1 MRPVLAIFV
10 ASFVILSSAPAA
22 PAPWDQLKVGMS
34 AEDAITLLGMPVLRI
49 KGRGF
54 ETWTYDQGAELLV
67 YGLVVG
73 WTIPAATN
81 GATRGHD
88 VWSAQ
93 PRGDYFATLR
103 SAVIR
108 KPAPKAPVVVV
119 APSHT
124 GMGYEQYLKN
134 LYQPRR

>member
-1 MRPVLAIFV
+1 
-10 ASFVILSSAPAA
+10 
-22 PAPWDQLKVGMS
+22 
-34 AEDAITLLGMPVLRI
+34 MPVLRI

-73 WTIPAATN
+73 WTIPATT
-81 GATRGHD
+81 GGEKRGHD

-108 KPAPKAPVVVV
+108 KPTRKPPVVVI

-124 GMGYEQYLKN
+124 GMGYEEYLKN

>member
-1 MRPVLAIFV
+1 MRHLLAVLV
-10 ASFVILSSAPAA
+10 AGFLVLNSALATPG
-22 PAPWDQLKVGMS
+22 PWNQLKVGMS
-34 AEDAITLLGMPVLRI
+34 AADAITLLGMPVLRI

-54 ETWTYDQGAELLV
+54 ETWTYDRGAELLV

-81 GATRGHD
+81 GVPQSHD
-88 VWSAQ
+88 VWSSQ

-103 SAVIR
+103 SAVIH
-108 KPAPKAPVVVV
+108 KPMPKAPVVVV

-124 GMGYEQYLKN
+124 GMGYEEYLKT